1 MKSRNLLLVVLTS
14 VVWLSWQDSALAQSG
29 NCPAAKTD
37 RTTVWR
43 VDTNYT
49 LSLDPSIERCRGAIA
64 SSLSQWNPVI
74 GNTFGSGVSLLP
86 AGASGG
92 TITLA
97 QGIPTNPPPPTTDS
111 TAFWMPFPN
120 SDGLGING
128 GRMHINPQ
136 SQDCRLVAQH
146 FGHEIGHPSGLDD
159 CSFCDDKAS
168 VMARGPMSTYQGG
181 VSGPQACDRDR
192 LTDEWDWRVAP
203 EREPDEP
210 DTDCSS
216 SPDPFAVWTS
226 PDCTQHPG
234 DPDPLVVDVHGN
246 GVALTSLDD
255 GVRFDVNADGIA
267 ERVAWTR
274 HGSDDAWL
282 VLDRNRNGR
291 IDDGTELFGNYTP
304 QPQTASPNGYI
315 ALGELESSA
324 QRGNGDHLV
333 DRADAIWHD
342 LRLWRDANH
351 DGVSQTS
358 ELSTLAANG
367 VDWLEVTPRKSGR
380 RDRYGNFFRY
390 RAKAGGS
397 VGRWTYDVFV
407 RSE

>member
-1 MKSRNLLLVVLTS
+1 MKSRNLLLLFLTS
-14 VVWLSWQDSALAQSG
+14 AAWLSWPDAALAQSG
-29 NCPAAKTD
+29 NCPTAKED

-43 VDTNYT
+43 VDTTYT
-49 LSLDPSIERCRGAIA
+49 VSLDPSLEQCRSQIA

-74 GNTFGSGVSLLP
+74 HSTFGSAIALLP
-86 AGASGG
+86 PGATGAN
-92 TITLA
+92 INA
-97 QGIPTNPPPPTTDS
+97 AHAVPTNPPPPDS
-111 TAFWMPFPN
+111 TAASWWYGLQN
-120 SDGLGING
+120 SDGLGLNG
-128 GRMHINPQ
+128 GRLNINPQ

-146 FGHEIGHPSGLDD
+146 FGHEIGHPSGLTD
-159 CSFCDDKAS
+159 CEFCSQTAS
-168 VMARGPMSTYQGG
+168 VMTRGPLTTYANG
-181 VSGPQACDRDR
+181 VSGPTQCDQQQLKDGWDMR
-192 LTDEWDWRVAP
+192 LAP
-203 EREPDEP
+203 EREDEP
-210 DTDCSS
+210 DVDCSPD
-216 SPDPFAVWTS
+216 PDPFAVWTD

-267 ERVAWTR
+267 ERIAWTR
-274 HGSDDAWL
+274 PGSDDAWL
-282 VLDRNRNGR
+282 VLDRNGNGR
-291 IDDGTELFGNYTP
+291 VDDGTELFGNYTP
-304 QPQTASPNGYI
+304 QPHTAAPNGYI

-324 QRGNGDHLV
+324 QRGNGDHVV
-333 DRADAIWHD
+333 DPADVLWHD

-367 VDWLEVTPRKSGR
+367 VEWLEITQRRSGR

-397 VGRWTYDVFV
+397 VGRWTYDVFL